1 MSFLDGIAEG
11 PAPIA
16 GGIAQ
21 VGAGALQYMDA
32 KEQRDRQYGIQQ
44 AQLEIQQ
51 QNAQRLQEAWDMKKA
66 EIAANQEAQ
75 QKWGEF
81 LATGKVNPAVSSFY
95 RSVKSDLNN
104 NGVPDR
110 QEGIS
115 PEMGMAPG
123 AAPMGG
129 GGAGGGGGSAKGQT
143 WGTTVLRGQPEL
155 AARGQSLVA
164 DGQNGLKQ
172 LQDHIQGLAAQ
183 NPQAAARLQQ
193 SPQYQDTVR
202 RLNFM
207 VSEGQQ
213 MIDQHRAAQLDMA
226 VPLGVAAL
234 RMGQFEDA
242 RKFLGGVGLNLPPIK
257 RTYQDPKTGQFRVQ
271 FDNGS
276 GISMSMEELQG
287 LGSLD
292 VPPKERLEYLKDVMK
307 ANMDFQGK
315 AMTAEAGVKEAQI
328 RAYAPTSDQKNAA
341 EIEKLDKQIA
351 ALPEGDPKRKALENK
366 LYNMRALSGITDS
379 ETRRAGEKAREARGA
394 SGASGKALPT
404 WSADDA
410 RQAKEYEAII
420 RDPGASEE
428 DKADAAEALRDL
440 RAKLIPPPPKAI
452 RREGESPTAS
462 QDWGESGGQSGW
474 PPSAAGGGIT
484 PQQAPAAR
492 QAPSNAALVRRS
504 ELEYAMNSRGATPQ
518 QKQAARLML
527 RAMGNRQ
534 EAYFDRS
541 LRLVE

>member
-1 MSFLDGIAEG
+1 MTMDFLGNLTEG

-21 VGAGALQYMDA
+21 IGAGALQLMDQ
-32 KEQRDRQYGIQQ
+32 KQQRDRQYGIQQ
-44 AQLEIQQ
+44 AQLELQQ

-66 EIAANQEAQ
+66 EIAANQEALE
-75 QKWGEF
+75 KWGKF
-81 LATGKVNPAVSSFY
+81 MATGEVSPAVSSFY

-164 DGQNGLKQ
+164 DGQNGLKRI
-172 LQDHIQGLAAQ
+172 QDYIQGLAAQ

-341 EIEKLDKQIA
+341 EIERLDKQIA

-366 LYNMRALSGITDS
+366 RYNMRALSGITDS
-379 ETRRAGEKAREARGA
+379 ETRRAGEKAREA
-394 SGASGKALPT
+394 SGKAPAR
-404 WSADDA
+404 WSADDE
-410 RQAKEYEAII
+410 RQAKEYEQII
-420 RDPGASEE
+420 AESKDEDEKANAAKALARLRSKMMPSGEVIRSSELRQRPNYGIEQPSGA
-428 DKADAAEALRDL
+428 
-440 RAKLIPPPPKAI
+440 
-452 RREGESPTAS
+452 
-462 QDWGESGGQSGW
+462 
-474 PPSAAGGGIT
+474 GI
-484 PQQAPAAR
+484 APAASVPT
-492 QAPSNAALVRRS
+492 QP
-504 ELEYAMNSRGATPQ
+504 ATAKPTVVPESAG
-518 QKQAARLML
+518 KNPRFPRTVWINNGPDGSGWYDPKARK
-527 RAMGNRQ
+527 R
-534 EAYFDRS
+534 
-541 LRLVE
+541 VE